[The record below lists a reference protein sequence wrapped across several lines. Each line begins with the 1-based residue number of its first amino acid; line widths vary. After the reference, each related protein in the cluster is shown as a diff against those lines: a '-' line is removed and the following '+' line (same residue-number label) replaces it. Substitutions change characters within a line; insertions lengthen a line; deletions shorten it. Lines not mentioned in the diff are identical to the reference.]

1 MVPFSKHTITSV
13 DELFGRDDLVEKLIA
28 YAKRKEN
35 VALIGTRRF
44 GKTCIFRSLINFFHG
59 LEDSPV
65 FPIFLDL

>member
-44 GKTCIFRSLINFFHG
+44 GKTCIFRSLINF
-59 LEDSPV
+59 L
-65 FPIFLDL
+65 FPIFLDLKRCRNL